1 MEDQLG
7 ALGIV
12 LTCVVLWNTVYID
25 TALQQL
31 RAQGYPIKDE
41 DVARLSPFMRKH
53 INVHGKYSFALPDLP
68 EGGRRELRD
77 PDATAGDDDE
87 EDDEG

>member
-12 LTCVVLWNTVYID
+12 LNCIVLWNTAYIEA
-25 TALQQL
+25 ALQQL
-31 RAQGYPIKDE
+31 RAHGHPVRDK

-53 INVHGKYSFALPDLP
+53 INVHGKYSFAAPDLP
-68 EGGRRELRD
+68 EGVTRQLRD
-77 PDATAGDDDE
+77 PDAPDE
-87 EDDEG
+87 DFDEDEGW